1 MPAYEIALK
10 IVYNKMEFSNSEI
23 KDLLITFF
31 PSLKEKEIDC
41 ILSISEY
48 QVATNKEIILYSGRR
63 DKNVILILKGVA
75 RAYSISEKGL
85 ELNDYIRA
93 EGKLMA
99 DARVFGN
106 DIQILNIEAIGDIQ
120 YLKFNICNLEELGY
134 SNPELMK
141 FYLNILKE
149 IILTVTHRLNTFI
162 TMTPKERYLDLL
174 LWNPVLI
181 ETSYDK
187 HLASFLGIK
196 PLTIH
201 RIKKEIVKPIK

>member
-1 MPAYEIALK
+1 
-10 IVYNKMEFSNSEI
+10 MELSNSQI
-23 KDLLITFF
+23 QDLLITFF
-31 PSLKEKEIDC
+31 PGLKEKEIGI

-48 QVATNKEIILYSGRR
+48 QAAKNKDIILNSGRR

-75 RAYSISEKGL
+75 RAYSITEKGL

-120 YLKFNICNLEELGY
+120 YLKFNISNLEELGY

-149 IILTVTHRLNTFI
+149 IILTVTYRLNTFVS
-162 TMTPKERYLDLL
+162 MTPKERYLDLL
-174 LWNPVLI
+174 QWNPILI
-181 ETSYDK
+181 ESSYDK
-187 HLASFLGIK
+187 HLASFLGIR

-201 RIKKEIVKPIK
+201 RIKKDISKPIK